1 MDTITTAAAALRY
14 AAAALP
20 VLPTHWPVGALC
32 SCGRPDCESPGKHP
46 LTRHGKDDATTDLD
60 VVRAWWT
67 WWPTANIGG
76 RPPANTVV
84 LDVDPRNGGD
94 VALAALVEQ
103 HGALPDTM
111 TAQSGSGGLHYWYR
125 HVGPARGR
133 LGVGLDVK
141 THSGYLILPPSTH
154 VSARP
159 YRWLTRVRIA
169 PAPAWLARLLNPPP
183 PSPARLVST
192 STAASRPVLVGIVR
206 IVLDAVPGERNGRLY
221 WAGRRLFERVSAG
234 QLTRDAAEGMLTDAA
249 TAVGLPAREAHA
261 TIISARK
268 AALGG

>member
-1 MDTITTAAAALRY
+1 MTMAAAALRY

-67 WWPTANIGG
+67 RWPTANIGG
-76 RPPANTVV
+76 RPPPDTVV

-94 VALAALVEQ
+94 LTLAVLVGQ
-103 HGALPDTM
+103 HGALSKTM

-125 HVGPARGR
+125 HTGPSRGR
-133 LGVGLDVK
+133 LGAGLDVK

-169 PAPAWLARLLNPPP
+169 PAPAWLAQLLNPPP
-183 PSPARLVST
+183 PSLLPARPAST
-192 STAASRPVLVGIVR
+192 STAASRPALVGIVR

-234 QLTRDAAEGMLTDAA
+234 QLTREAAEGMLLDAA
-249 TAVGLPAREAHA
+249 TAVGLSEGEARGTVA
-261 TIISARK
+261 SARR
-268 AALGG
+268 AVLGG